1 MTRCLFRIAG
11 MAGLAFL
18 GCFIVLQSASAQ
30 AKQDMLLLKVWQPS
44 QQVKGW
50 LMSEKLDGVRARW
63 DGHRLI
69 SRGGHI
75 FAVPEWFTEGF
86 PPFAVDGELWSKR
99 GDFEHIVSIVRRKKP
114 HAGWRQLTYQI
125 FEVPDQTGGLLAR
138 LQILKDYLSM
148 HPNTRIRIIKQTACH
163 GQKHL
168 RAHLKQL
175 VALGAEGLVVRNP
188 AAIYQTGRSSDALKV
203 KKYLDTECTVVG
215 YKAGKGK
222 LTGLTGALLCRMNNG
237 TLTSIGSGLN
247 QHLRSKPPALG
258 QIITFKYY
266 GLTKNGKPRHPV
278 FLRLW
283 RRDVL

>member
-1 MTRCLFRIAG
+1 MLKRFMLLCC
-11 MAGLAFL
+11 FL
-18 GCFIVLQSASAQ
+18 LVLPASAQ
-30 AKQDMLLLKVWQPS
+30 AKQNMLLLKVWQPT

-69 SRGGHI
+69 SRGGHV
-75 FAVPEWFTEGF
+75 FAAPEWFIRGF

-99 GDFEHIVSIVRRKKP
+99 GDFENIVSIVRRKQP
-114 HAGWRQLTYQI
+114 HAAWRQLTYQI
-125 FEVPDQTGGLLAR
+125 FEVPDQAGGLLAR
-138 LQILKDYLSM
+138 LQVLKAYLSTHANSYM
-148 HPNTRIRIIKQTACH
+148 HIIEQTTCH

-168 RAHLKQL
+168 QKHLQQL
-175 VALGAEGLVVRNP
+175 VSLGAEGLVVRDP
-188 AAIYQTGRSSDALKV
+188 ATPYQTGRSSAALKV
-203 KKYLDTECTVVG
+203 KKFMDSECTVIG

-222 LTGLTGALLCRMNNG
+222 LTGLTGALLCRMDNG
-237 TLTSIGSGLN
+237 MLTSIGSGLN
-247 QHLRSKPPALG
+247 QRLRSTPPALG

-283 RRDVL
+283 QGDVL